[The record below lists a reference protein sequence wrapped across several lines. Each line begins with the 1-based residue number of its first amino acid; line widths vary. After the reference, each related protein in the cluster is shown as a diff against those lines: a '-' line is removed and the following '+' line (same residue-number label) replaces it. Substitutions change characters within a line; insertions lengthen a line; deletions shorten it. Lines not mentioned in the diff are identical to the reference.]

1 MKTASCPSCGA
12 PVDFKSAAS
21 LYAVC
26 DYCRSTLL
34 RHGEDLENIGR
45 MADLLEDAS
54 LIRIGS
60 EGSFRGVHFGVIG
73 RIQLQHPS
81 GLWNEWHILFD
92 DGRSAWLS
100 EAGGEYVVNAQVAVS
115 EAIPAFESLQ
125 PEMAVSLAGR
135 SFTVT
140 DLQTAR
146 CIAGEG
152 ELPFRVDAGYDV
164 NTADLRGENRF
175 VTIDYSE
182 TPPLVFVGYP
192 AVFSELRLTNLREVP
207 GEAGGSGA
215 PNVRAQAF
223 NCPHCASPL
232 TIHSPAIE
240 SIGCAS
246 CGSIIGV
253 ENEKLR
259 LLSRAAQTVHEVPAL
274 PLGSKGVLG
283 GIKWEVIGYLKRRTT
298 VDGIDYDWSEY
309 LLFAPGEGFAWLV
322 EDQGH
327 WNYVRTLSDIPRVS
341 RGLERFKHDGLEY
354 RRFNAG
360 KAEVVYVVGEFYW
373 RVAVGEECETE
384 DFIHAPYMLSRER
397 MASEVTWSIGE
408 YLPADD
414 VQSAFTVRDKLP
426 RTLGVYA
433 NQPNPWEA
441 RHRGVCGLF
450 WKFMVVAVIAQLLFL
465 YVVAETVLK
474 HRIVFSPTQDEVT
487 VTTPEF
493 VISSL
498 TRRLAVK
505 HATDIDNNWVSV
517 STTLIEKN
525 TGKAWLGMQ
534 EIAHYSGVDGGESW
548 SEGSRGDELVFKGV
562 PPGTYYLAID
572 YELGTDRN
580 LRVVDSIEI
589 ERNAPGWSNFVFL
602 LVFLALFPL
611 FTRSRRAAFETRRW
625 NESSLYS
632 ASDDSDD
639 E

>member
-1 MKTASCPSCGA
+1 M
-12 PVDFKSAAS
+12 
-21 LYAVC
+21 
-26 DYCRSTLL
+26 
-34 RHGEDLENIGR
+34 
-45 MADLLEDAS
+45 
-54 LIRIGS
+54 
-60 EGSFRGVHFGVIG
+60 
-73 RIQLQHPS
+73 
-81 GLWNEWHILFD
+81 
-92 DGRSAWLS
+92 
-100 EAGGEYVVNAQVAVS
+100 
-115 EAIPAFESLQ
+115 
-125 PEMAVSLAGR
+125 
-135 SFTVT
+135 
-140 DLQTAR
+140 
-146 CIAGEG
+146 
-152 ELPFRVDAGYDV
+152 
-164 NTADLRGENRF
+164 
-175 VTIDYSE
+175 
-182 TPPLVFVGYP
+182 
-192 AVFSELRLTNLREVP
+192 
-207 GEAGGSGA
+207 
-215 PNVRAQAF
+215 
-223 NCPHCASPL
+223 
-232 TIHSPAIE
+232 
-240 SIGCAS
+240 
-246 CGSIIGV
+246 
-253 ENEKLR
+253 
-259 LLSRAAQTVHEVPAL
+259 
-274 PLGSKGVLG
+274 
-283 GIKWEVIGYLKRRTT
+283 
-298 VDGIDYDWSEY
+298 
-309 LLFAPGEGFAWLV
+309 
-322 EDQGH
+322 
-327 WNYVRTLSDIPRVS
+327 
-341 RGLERFKHDGLEY
+341 ERFKHDGLEY

-426 RTLGVYA
+426 RTVGVYA

-580 LRVVDSIEI
+580 LRVVDSIEV

-602 LVFLALFPL
+602 LVFLVVFPL